1 MMDARQSPVVGA
13 AILGLVVLLSLACL
27 GDPGEDTGKVEDTGG
42 VPPEDTAVEDWFV
55 EQG

>member
-1 MMDARQSPVVGA
+1 MDARQSPVVGA